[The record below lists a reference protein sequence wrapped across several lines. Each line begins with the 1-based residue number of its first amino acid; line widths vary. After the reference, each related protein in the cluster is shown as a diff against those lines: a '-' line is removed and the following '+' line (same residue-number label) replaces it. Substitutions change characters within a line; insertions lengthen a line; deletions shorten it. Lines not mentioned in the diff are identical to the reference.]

1 MTLTEQIQADAAK
14 LRAENGI
21 VTVRMTAYL
30 MLRHYTAYRTVL
42 AALGM
47 THKYNR
53 IVGQRNP
60 ADGRLVTVAYLKDKA
75 VQQRELFDAMLEVS
89 A

>member
-30 MLRHYTAYRTVL
+30 MLRHNTGYFTVL
-42 AALGM
+42 KALGM
-47 THKYNR
+47 AHKYNR
-53 IVGQRNP
+53 IVGKRNP
-60 ADGRLVTVAYLKDKA
+60 ADGRTVTMAYLRDTA
-75 VQQRELFDAMLEVS
+75 VQQRELFDAMLEVN